1 MGKKCLV
8 YQPRAPAHWY
18 LLVSII
24 IYDKQFL
31 VASLEYSPRPVSYLF
46 YIKTLIVS
54 RWFTLLD
61 VSCLS
66 YFERKKNSHNKHKEN
81 KAYTMKFRRLY
92 FQDNWI
98 CIHVMFFFFFFLL
111 FLTIYN
117 LLFTITTNNF
127 SDSDDNKRKW
137 KKIEKDAI
145 QSRCPLMPYSLVLI
159 AIRWFALFE
168 AVT

>member
-1 MGKKCLV
+1 MFFFFFIKSNNFLITIKKWIFIIHSFSFEFRMGKKCLV

-31 VASLEYSPRPVSYLF
+31 VASLEYSPRPVSCLF

-98 CIHVMFFFFFFLL
+98 CIHVMFYFFFFFT
-111 FLTIYN
+111 FLDDLQSVIYN
-117 LLFTITTNNF
+117 NN
-127 SDSDDNKRKW
+127 
-137 KKIEKDAI
+137 E
-145 QSRCPLMPYSLVLI
+145 
-159 AIRWFALFE
+159 
-168 AVT
+168 